1 MHRNWTD
8 EIKYK
13 DLEKLQEKELKDLIK
28 EYEDIC
34 IYGNKKLS
42 KTNIVKCNIRLK
54 DETPINQ
61 KAYRK
66 STENREIIKREID
79 KMLKEEIIQESY
91 SPWSS
96 LVIVDN

>member
-1 MHRNWTD
+1 MHKDWTD

-13 DLEKLQEKELKDLIK
+13 DLEKLQEKELKDLVK

-34 IYGNKKLS
+34 IYGNKKIS

-61 KAYRK
+61 KAYRE
-66 STENREIIKREID
+66 STENREIIKE
-79 KMLKEEIIQESY
+79 K
-91 SPWSS
+91 
-96 LVIVDN
+96 